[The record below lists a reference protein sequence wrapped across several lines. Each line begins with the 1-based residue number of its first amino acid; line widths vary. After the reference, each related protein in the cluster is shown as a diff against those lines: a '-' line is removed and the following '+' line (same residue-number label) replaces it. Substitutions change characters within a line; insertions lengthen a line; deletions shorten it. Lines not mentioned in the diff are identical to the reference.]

1 MADETVLITGG
12 TGFIGAYTAKDL
24 LEREH
29 DVALFDIRTESPVL
43 ENLEIDA
50 PVIQGD
56 ITDPTDLFRAIRET
70 GATRVIHL
78 AALLT
83 DRTRSN
89 PRTAVD
95 VNIQGT
101 NAVFE
106 AARTF
111 DEQLERIAWASSSA
125 VYAPPDAYE
134 SRSDDGGSERDD
146 RQLDES
152 DLATPATL
160 YGAAKTYNERQAEVY
175 RTEFGVSHVG
185 LRPTLVYGPHRES
198 GSATAFAR
206 IIEGP
211 ALGESVRLGP
221 ADHVLDWQHV
231 EDVAQAFRKAVFA
244 PEADLTRRAYNVC
257 GSQATLAEVASVVED
272 VVPDADI
279 TVVDDGEIP
288 WTHTLDDEAARS
300 DFGYEPEYGLREGVE
315 QYVDALRTERTADSK

>member
-1 MADETVLITGG
+1 MADETVLVTGG

-24 LEREH
+24 LNREY

-43 ENLEIDA
+43 ENLNLDA

-56 ITDPTDLFRAIRET
+56 ITDPTDVFRAIRKT
-70 GATRVIHL
+70 GATHVIHL

-83 DRTRSN
+83 DQTRSN
-89 PRTAVD
+89 PRTAAN

-134 SRSDDGGSERDD
+134 SRADDRRSDD

-160 YGAAKTYNERQAEVY
+160 YGAAKAYNERQAEVY
-175 RTEFGVSHVG
+175 RKEFGVSHVG

-198 GSATAFAR
+198 GSATTYAR

-244 PEADLTRRAYNVC
+244 PEENLTQRAYNVC
-257 GSQATLAEVASVVED
+257 GSQATLEEMASVVED
-272 VVPDADI
+272 IVPDADI
-279 TVVDDGEIP
+279 TVVDDGDIP
-288 WTHTLDDEAARS
+288 WMHTLDDSAARA
-300 DFGYEPEYGLREGVE
+300 DFGYDPEYGLHDGVR
-315 QYVDALRTERTADSK
+315 QYVGALQTEQTGDSS